1 MKKDTAAAPGGKKKE
16 NIHEGHRRRMYEK
29 AEKIGYE
36 NLPEHELLEIM
47 LYSVIRQGN
56 TNPIAHNLIDKFG
69 SLYGVLMADA
79 GELKKVKGVGER
91 TADFLHCMPKFMKAA
106 AKSRHFN
113 SKGKKSDAE
122 ILDELR
128 EYVLSQYLDAV
139 YEQMHVLYLDP
150 SLRVIKLKNV
160 AEGSLD
166 YLAFDKA
173 KIVREAVLCGAAYV
187 ILSHNH
193 PSGIAFPSEADRRVT
208 GSVESALGEAD
219 IKLLDHI
226 IYAGNEYYSFREANI
241 L

>member
-1 MKKDTAAAPGGKKKE
+1 MKNETSAAESGKKKE

-47 LYSVIRQGN
+47 LYSVISRGN
-56 TNPIAHNLIDKFG
+56 TNSIAHNLIDKFG
-69 SLYGVLMADA
+69 SLYGVLMADVN
-79 GELKKVKGVGER
+79 ELKKVKGVGER
-91 TADFLHCMPKFMKAA
+91 TAGFLHCMPKFMKAA
-106 AKSRHFN
+106 AKSRHLN
-113 SKGKKSDAE
+113 SKGKKSEAE
-122 ILDELR
+122 ILGELR
-128 EYVLSQYLDAV
+128 EYMLSQYLDAV
-139 YEQMHVLYLDP
+139 YERMHVMYLDRN
-150 SLRVIKLKNV
+150 LKVIKLNSV

-166 YLAFDKA
+166 YLTFDKA
-173 KIVREAVLCGAAYV
+173 KIIREAVLCGAVYV

-208 GSVESALGEAD
+208 GSIESALGEAD

-226 IYAGNEYYSFREANI
+226 IYAGDEYYSFREANI

>member
-56 TNPIAHNLIDKFG
+56 TNPTAHNLIDKFG
-69 SLYGVLMADA
+69 SLYGVLMAD
-79 GELKKVKGVGER
+79 GER

-208 GSVESALGEAD
+208 GSIESALGEAD

-226 IYAGNEYYSFREANI
+226 IYAGDEYYSFREANI